1 LNCLAKGF
9 EPYNQ
14 LSTTDWASGNRIIK
28 YGHWD
33 GATQGT
39 GNFIP
44 GYDANGSCIKK
55 IEAVKDEADPETTF
69 IEKTVYVYNLQNRLK
84 EVNVTTDGVNWDV
97 TTYLE
102 EWTGGVLTKTYIIGD
117 DVIGEADSSGTL
129 KYYLYDG
136 QGSVRHHSDT
146 SGNLIAYSGCD
157 TFAYDAYGCRVDPLK
172 DTVNEGLFYTGE
184 MYDSSAGMYYLRARY
199 YNPLTGLFNR
209 MDPFAGSNQDP
220 QSLHKYLYCHANP
233 INNIDPT
240 GKLIGGTVDLVNTI
254 SIHAMALWMTYGGT
268 VLTVLTKAVYVTAGI
283 YAASSV
289 ALTMIEWGYLPHDIQ
304 GYIKAIQYYSGVAFV
319 LSVVALGLLST
330 LPDPRVKPRPAQN
343 VPRLARDKAVDGR
356 SAPDLKSASRP
367 VSSNPAINAEKNR
380 DVLRL
385 QQQGARQ
392 VRVDQR
398 QIALRGDNFVQ
409 KGLNRPDT
417 QGVFKKQPA
426 VHIEYDTK
434 LNNLLAHRDRILTND
449 PEALVV
455 LKWFAPNGEYTIIP

>member
-1 LNCLAKGF
+1 LG
-9 EPYNQ
+9 Q
-14 LSTTDWASGNRIIK
+14 
-28 YGHWD
+28 
-33 GATQGT
+33 
-39 GNFIP
+39 
-44 GYDANGSCIKK
+44 
-55 IEAVKDEADPETTF
+55 ETTF

-97 TTYLE
+97 TTYKYNDAGIRVEKDNNGTVTTYLVDSYNHTGYAQVLE

-136 QGSVRHHSDT
+136 QGSVRHHSDTT